1 MGEGMKRL
9 IASLLLVGV
18 LSESSVAVP
27 NSVLGPIAAADSPL
41 NGKDLTEELFGAGLW
56 DGSAELPGDWN
67 EEGQI
72 ATATISHLRA
82 RPKLFGHDVILLR
95 SVMRGGKL
103 ESLEATFVDAGSF
116 FGYFDEELPEG
127 MSKRETRKEVELRMA
142 AKQTEFTK
150 IYTDAHADLRTAITA
165 ACGDTKP
172 VEAKIGRT
180 RGLKTPVE
188 EWQKNGKHVRLLAAN
203 NRLLRVSIDTTE
215 SDQWLDPSVS
225 ALPERDQLAKLA
237 ASVTRAD
244 DGTVSLPNLQPIP
257 QGYRPYCG
265 LNSLAMAARHFGLH
279 LDEDW
284 LAVAAGFQNTG
295 RADGA
300 NLVKVYHA
308 VASEAGLGLDRTT
321 KFDGAAAARAI
332 SQGFP
337 VIVWRRFSYER
348 NQLHSQ
354 FMRKLSRDP
363 SATLPDPASAAER
376 ATWPGETAP
385 LHASVVVGY
394 HPDRKEVLFL
404 ESWTGRDKPR
414 RMRVEELAATTDLC
428 FVFKP

>member
-1 MGEGMKRL
+1 MNRVL
-9 IASLLLVGV
+9 TSLLLAGV
-18 LSESSVAVP
+18 LVEGALALP
-27 NSVLGPIAAADSPL
+27 NSILGPIAAAESPL
-41 NGKDLTEELFGAGLW
+41 NGQDLTDQLFAAGVW
-56 DGSAELPGDWN
+56 DDPTTLPGDWN
-67 EEGQI
+67 SEGQI
-72 ATATISHLRA
+72 ATATVSHLRA

-95 SVMRGGKL
+95 SVARGGKL

-127 MSKRETRKEVELRMA
+127 LSKRETRKEVEVRMA
-142 AKQTEFTK
+142 AKQTEFAK
-150 IYTDAHADLRTAITA
+150 IYTDAHADLRTAISA
-165 ACGDTKP
+165 ACGDSKP

-203 NRLLRVSIDTTE
+203 NRLLRVSISASE
-215 SDQWLDPSVS
+215 SDQWMDPAVA
-225 ALPERDQLAKLA
+225 ALPEREQLAKLA
-237 ASVTRAD
+237 ASVAHAE
-244 DGTVSLPNLQPIP
+244 DGTVSLSDLQPIP

-337 VIVWRRFSYER
+337 VIVWRRFSFER
-348 NQLHSQ
+348 NELHTR
-354 FMRKLSRDP
+354 FMRQLSRDA
-363 SATLPDPASAAER
+363 SATLPDPANAAER
-376 ATWPGETAP
+376 ATWPTSSAP

-394 HPDRKEVLFL
+394 NPERKEVLFL

>member
-1 MGEGMKRL
+1 MKRML
-9 IASLLLVGV
+9 LSLLLVGV
-18 LSESSVAVP
+18 LPGIALALP
-27 NSVLGPIAAADSPL
+27 NSITGPVFNAQSPL
-41 NGKDLTEELFGAGLW
+41 NGKDLTADLMAPGIW
-56 DGSAELPGDWN
+56 DGSAELPGEWTD
-67 EEGQI
+67 EGRV
-72 ATATISHLRA
+72 ASSEISYLMA
-82 RPKLFGHDVILLR
+82 RPKLFGHEVILLR
-95 SVMRGGKL
+95 SVKRDGKL

-127 MSKRETRKEVELRMA
+127 LSKRETRKEVEVRMA

-150 IYTDAHADLRTAITA
+150 IYTDAHTELRTAISA
-165 ACGDTKP
+165 SCGETKP
-172 VEAKIGRT
+172 IEAKIGRT
-180 RGLKTPVE
+180 RGLKMPVE
-188 EWQKNGKHVRLLAAN
+188 EWKKEGKHVRLLAAN
-203 NRLLRVSIDTTE
+203 NRLLRVSIAAGE
-215 SDQWLDPSVS
+215 SDEWLDPSVA
-225 ALPERDQLAKLA
+225 ALPEREQLAKLA
-237 ASVTRAD
+237 ASVTKAD
-244 DGTVSLPNLQPIP
+244 DGTVGLPDLQPIP

-308 VASEAGLGLDRTT
+308 VASEAGLGLDRTS
-321 KFDGAAAARAI
+321 KFDASVAAQAI

-337 VIVWRRFSYER
+337 VIVWRRFSFER

-354 FMRKLSRDP
+354 FMRKLSRDS
-363 SATLPDPASAAER
+363 SATLPDPGNAGER
-376 ATWPGETAP
+376 GTWPGESAP

-394 HPDRKEVLFL
+394 NPERKEVLFL

-414 RMRVEELAATTDLC
+414 RMRVEELAATTYLC